1 MDNNEKF
8 LEFKK
13 AFLVRL
19 REDSCTAAECNK
31 IFQEMQDN
39 NGFQGVMEK
48 LYDAGE
54 FNDSV
59 PVEYAD
65 LCIELA
71 NKCNELGD
79 KSLALDV
86 ISNARN
92 FLLDDEACAAIKE
105 DLDYLETVIK
115 KPKEEKP
122 VVTPSIPPEQVRE
135 EIVQGGE
142 EKASG
147 SNKMIMYGAIAAV
160 VIAAVGFFAFGG
172 KKDKTEVMP
181 PPDKKIVN
189 KAETDTTKV
198 QKVLITYDLP
208 EGTLV
213 VLDGKDISGSHE
225 VEVTVGKHSLEL
237 KHALL
242 DLDYDKNLNV
252 SNAGKIALVKEFKLG
267 ANVKAAAEN
276 TVKDM
281 LSDILQQACTSES
294 MVMSASLY
302 TPMADKNERITK
314 AHNAMRN
321 YAMKNSLKSMPVEN
335 INLGELELINKDG
348 GKSFYIKGAAE
359 LLGVAGKGKKLNYTV
374 QTTLK
379 IEKNAL
385 LVDSLDA
392 FKAQI
397 AK

>member
-8 LEFKK
+8 LELKK
-13 AFLVRL
+13 AYLVRL
-19 REDSCTAAECNK
+19 REDTCTAAECNK
-31 IFQEMQDN
+31 IFKEMQDDE
-39 NGFQGVMEK
+39 GLQGVIGA
-48 LYDAGE
+48 LYDAEE
-54 FNDSV
+54 FNDSCLA
-59 PVEYAD
+59 EYAD

-71 NKCNELGD
+71 AKSNELGD

-86 ISNARN
+86 ISNART
-92 FLLDDEACAAIKE
+92 FLSDEEASIAIKE
-105 DLDYLETVIK
+105 DLDYLETEIK

-122 VVTPSIPPEQVRE
+122 VVAPSIPPEQVRE

-147 SNKMIMYGAIAAV
+147 SKKILLYGAIVAVILAV
-160 VIAAVGFFAFGG
+160 VGYLLISPPTG
-172 KKDKTEVMP
+172 KVP
-181 PPDKKIVN
+181 VSF
-189 KAETDTTKV
+189 
-198 QKVLITYDLP
+198 DLP
-208 EGTLV
+208 EGTKI
-213 VLDGKDISGSHE
+213 VLDGKDVSDSQEIM
-225 VEVTVGKHSLEL
+225 VTKGKHSLEL

-242 DLDYDKNLNV
+242 DLDYDKTLNI
-252 SNAGKIALVKEFKLG
+252 SHPGKIDPVKEFKLG
-267 ANVKAAAEN
+267 ADAKAVAGN

-281 LSDILQQACTSES
+281 LSDILQQACTSER

>member
-1 MDNNEKF
+1 MENKEKF
-8 LEFKK
+8 LKLKK
-13 AFLVRL
+13 DFLIRL
-19 REDSCTAAECNK
+19 REDTCTAAECNK
-31 IFQEMQDN
+31 IFKEMQDDE
-39 NGFQGVMEK
+39 GLQGVIGA
-48 LYDAGE
+48 LYDAE
-54 FNDSV
+54 AFNDNCLA
-59 PVEYAD
+59 EYAD

-71 NKCNELGD
+71 AKSNELGD

-86 ISNARN
+86 ISNART
-92 FLLDDEACAAIKE
+92 FLSDEEASVAIKE
-105 DLDYLETVIK
+105 DLDYLETEIK
-115 KPKEEKP
+115 KPKEVKP
-122 VVTPSIPPEQVRE
+122 VEAPSAPTEQVRE
-135 EIVQGGE
+135 EMVQGGE

-147 SNKMIMYGAIAAV
+147 SKKMIMYGAIAAV

-172 KKDKTEVMP
+172 KKDNTTPPTAPGGKTEEVVQP
-181 PPDKKIVN
+181 PVSKG
-189 KAETDTTKV
+189 
-198 QKVLITYDLP
+198 QKVLITFDLP
-208 EGTLV
+208 EGTQIT
-213 VLDGKDISGSHE
+213 LDGKDISGSTD